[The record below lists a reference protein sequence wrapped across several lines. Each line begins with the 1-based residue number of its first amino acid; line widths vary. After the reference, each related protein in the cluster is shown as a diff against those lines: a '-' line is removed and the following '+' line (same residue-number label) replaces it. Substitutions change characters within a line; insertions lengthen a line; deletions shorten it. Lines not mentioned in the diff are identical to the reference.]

1 MAYPSKE
8 ERVLELFFNEATKHW
23 HFHDIVKSA
32 KISDVVADKW
42 LKKYCSSKIIK
53 RIKPKGKMPYYIVNW
68 DNEQY
73 HNKKRLY
80 AINRLYDSGLIHQ
93 LQSLK
98 KVKTIVI
105 FGSFARTD
113 WHTKSDVDI
122 FIFGNPEEFRFGT
135 LWGGLGIQGKSREV
149 SVHSYPTLEKIRG
162 IHSGLMKN
170 VVKGF
175 FVKGNIHDIAEV
187 AA

>member
-1 MAYPSKE
+1 MAYPSKQ

-23 HFHDIVKSA
+23 HFHDIVKTA
-32 KISDVVADKW
+32 NVSDIVTNKW
-42 LKKYCSSKIIK
+42 LKKFCFDELIK
-53 RIKPKGKMPYYIVNW
+53 RVKPSKRMPYYIANW

-73 HNKKRLY
+73 HIAKRFYALNKLH
-80 AINRLYDSGLIHQ
+80 NSGLIYK

-98 KVKTIVI
+98 GAKTIVI

-122 FIFGNPEEFRFGT
+122 FIYGDPGEFRFGT
-135 LWGGLGIQGKSREV
+135 LWEGLGLQGKSREI
-149 SVHSYPTLEKIRG
+149 SVHSYPSLDKIRS

-175 FVKGNIHDIAEV
+175 FVKGSIHDIAEV
-187 AA
+187 VA

>member
-23 HFHDIVKSA
+23 HFHDIVKTA
-32 KISDVVADKW
+32 NVSDFVASKW
-42 LKKYCSSKIIK
+42 LKKYCTDNIIK
-53 RIKPKGKMPYYIVNW
+53 RIKPRGKMPYYIANW
-68 DNEQY
+68 DNGQY
-73 HNKKRLY
+73 HIEKRFYALNKLH
-80 AINRLYDSGLIHQ
+80 NSGLIYK

-98 KVKTIVI
+98 NAKTIII

-122 FIFGNPEEFRFGT
+122 FIYGDSEEFRFRT
-135 LWGGLGIQGKSREV
+135 LWGGLGLQGKSREI
-149 SVHSYPTLEKIRG
+149 SVHSYPSLEKIRS

>member
-8 ERVLELFFNEATKHW
+8 EKVLELFFNEATKHW
-23 HFHDIVKSA
+23 HFHDIVNTA
-32 KISDVVADKW
+32 KVSDMVANKW
-42 LKKYCSSKIIK
+42 LRKYCSDKLIK
-53 RIKPKGKMPYYIVNW
+53 RIKLKGKMPYYMANW

-73 HNKKRLY
+73 HIEKRFYALNKLH
-80 AINRLYDSGLIHQ
+80 DSGLIYK

-98 KVKTIVI
+98 KAKTIVI

-113 WHTKSDVDI
+113 WHTQSDVDI
-122 FIFGNPEEFRFGT
+122 FIYGDPEEFRFGT
-135 LWGGLGIQGKSREV
+135 LWKGLGMQGKFREI
-149 SVHSYPTLEKIRG
+149 SVHSYHSLDKIRS

-175 FVKGNIHDIAEV
+175 FVKGTILDIAEV
-187 AA
+187 KA